1 MTVLNF
7 IPRLPNELK
16 YCIYNYIDLDTRIEL
31 MTYAYNKR
39 VFLEYIDAIPTEKNV
54 QLFEKFVTNKILT
67 YQQRPRSTYKRW
79 CMKPAVSKLF
89 PVVKYKID
97 TRVVVLRNEI
107 YNVITRNANTEYIP
121 QRRDNYTPRGLEWKR
136 QQFIRERA
144 SDIYNVFST
153 FECGASLEKLKY
165 FLKKT
170 LLRYMIIIIINGKE
184 RALQKIT
191 RKKQA
196 EIKIWLKRNLPK
208 PLKQAAT
215 LYQRRAKLREKER
228 VKIAKQRV
236 KEDAKRLKQKM
247 KEEEKKRKK
256 EEKKR
261 KKEEKNKPKVVIIRR
276 KRILNS

>member
-1 MTVLNF
+1 MTVLNL
-7 IPRLPNELK
+7 IARLPIELK
-16 YCIYNYIDLDTRIEL
+16 CCIYNYIDLDTRIEL
-31 MTYAYNKR
+31 MTYVYNKR

-54 QLFEKFVTNKILT
+54 QLFEKFVTNKILA

-79 CMKPAVSKLF
+79 CMKPDVSKLF
-89 PVVKYKID
+89 TVVKYKID
-97 TRVVVLRNEI
+97 NRVVVLRNEI

-165 FLKKT
+165 FLKQT
-170 LLRYMIIIIINGKE
+170 LLDYMIIIIMNGKE

-228 VKIAKQRV
+228 VKIAKQNARA
-236 KEDAKRLKQKM
+236 ETKRLKQKM

-256 EEKKR
+256 EEK
-261 KKEEKNKPKVVIIRR
+261 NKPKVVII
-276 KRILNS
+276 KKKKALLC